1 MNHGE
6 HTAATLYLFLEDL
19 SSLFQKVCDLVVL
32 VKWILEIF
40 LESQAEFYFSY
51 FNENSPSS
59 CFRNPVIVYSF
70 PISKLPQS
78 CSHSLPLQE
87 TPSIGNFSPDSSSAR
102 EPPQSLQQGLSSEQN
117 IFVHLNPYTDATPL
131 TDISLSR

>member
-19 SSLFQKVCDLVVL
+19 SLRKLWSLKVGL

-131 TDISLSR
+131 T